1 MRVSCPN
8 LVQTVGDGGKS
19 LAMTTLHNCV
29 KDSYACHTGG
39 SIFAGGHQAC
49 AVVGITC
56 VVCMA
61 ICPRLIASLIID
73 QSIDKLY

>member
-1 MRVSCPN
+1 MCVLCPN

-29 KDSYACHTGG
+29 KDSYACNTGG
-39 SIFAGGHQAC
+39 SIFAGGHQAR
-49 AVVGITC
+49 ALVGITC
-56 VVCMA
+56 IVYMA
-61 ICPRLIASLIID
+61 ICALPLALLIIN